1 MTGRKIGMFI
11 FCWWSWK
18 TNIYKNFEWNIRTIW
33 PGWWCSRNHVWKK
46 CENSVIKIL
55 SRAEIK
61 QFGWETT
68 IGQSASVD
76 ENQFV
81 IWTYSAALSP
91 APSKE
96 IQHTWLWNIL
106 PAPILE
112 QRNFAL
118 AVPFFRIFTTILWP
132 FLFANLP
139 WAHCLFPDNVL
150 FSSHLYLYIFLTGP
164 FVQSFI

>member
-18 TNIYKNFEWNIRTIW
+18 TNIYINFEWNIRTIW

-106 PAPILE
+106 PAPILG

-118 AVPFFRIFTTILWP
+118 HRPI
-132 FLFANLP
+132 
-139 WAHCLFPDNVL
+139 FPDFYNHFMA
-150 FSSHLYLYIFLTGP
+150 FSLREFALGSLP
-164 FVQSFI
+164 FPR